1 MSALTPPP
9 DTQMILYQTEDGQT
23 RLLCRFENAT
33 LWLTQRQLAE
43 LFQVSVPT
51 VNAHLKGLLTDGEI
65 DANATIRKFRI
76 VRSDGN
82 REVSRE
88 IEHCALPVVLAVGYR
103 VRSPRG
109 AQFRQWATA
118 LLGEY
123 LLKGF
128 VMDDA
133 RLRAPDRGGVPDD
146 FGKHRPD
153 LRFGPRPAAQRRWLH
168 LALPEPRDTDL
179 PSVAALE
186 TALSRG
192 LPLHGGAL

>member
-1 MSALTPPP
+1 MSASE
-9 DTQMILYQTEDGQT
+9 IVVYQSDDGSL
-23 RLLCRFENAT
+23 RVECRFEDQRV
-33 LWLTQRQLAE
+33 WLTQAQMAT
-43 LFQVSVPT
+43 LFQTTPQNIT
-51 VNAHLKGLLTDGEI
+51 QHLRTIYAEGELQQSATCKEGLQVRTDG
-65 DANATIRKFRI
+65 KL
-76 VRSDGN
+76 
-82 REVSRE
+82 EVSRE
-88 IEHCALPVVLAVGYR
+88 IEHDALPVVLAVGYR

-109 AQFRQWATA
+109 AQLRQWATA

-168 LALPEPRDTDL
+168 LALPEPRDTNL